1 MERINRK
8 SPLGS
13 PVFITT
19 LMGAFRS
26 WNEERLHL
34 ASLRAVPEHLR
45 RDVGLD
51 GGVRLTQVQRG
62 KGRSLDH
69 GIDSCMIRHFW

>member
-8 SPLGS
+8 SPLAT
-13 PVFITT
+13 PAFIDMF
-19 LMGAFRS
+19 MGAFRD
-26 WNEERLHL
+26 WNEERIHL

-51 GGVRLTQVQRG
+51 GGVRLSQEQRG
-62 KGRSLDH
+62 HGRSLDH
-69 GIDSCMIRHFW
+69 GINSSLIRHFW